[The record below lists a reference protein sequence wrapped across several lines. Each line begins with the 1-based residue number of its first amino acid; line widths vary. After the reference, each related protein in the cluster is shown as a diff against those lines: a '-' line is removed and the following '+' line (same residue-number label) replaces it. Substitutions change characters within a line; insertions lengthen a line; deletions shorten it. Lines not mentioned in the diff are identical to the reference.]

1 MLSEIDFIVE
11 GGTSRSG
18 FLFDKMV
25 TSLITDCDADYRR
38 ITVSTK
44 ELIFGDY

>member
-1 MLSEIDFIVE
+1 MDFIVE

-18 FLFDKMV
+18 FLFDRMV
-25 TSLITDCDADYRR
+25 PSLITDCDANYRR
-38 ITVSTK
+38 ITISTK